1 MTEHTNAP
9 ETEVDENQL
18 IAERY
23 KKLAA
28 IRERQPVVFPN
39 DFRRSHLAADLI
51 KSHGAYE
58 KEALAEQA
66 VEVAVCGRIMLRRIM
81 GKASFLTIQDV
92 SGRIQLYA
100 RGDGLPE
107 GVYEQFKTWDL
118 GDIVG
123 GRGVLFKTNTGELS
137 VQLTEIHLLTKS
149 LRPLPDKHK
158 GLTDTEMRYRQRYV
172 DLMTNEDTRRVFTIR
187 SKVIAAIRQYF
198 ESRAFL
204 EVETPMLQVIP
215 GGAAARPFVTHH
227 NALDMDM
234 YMRIAPEL
242 FLKRLVVGGFE
253 RVFEI
258 NRNFRNEGL
267 STRHNPEFTML
278 EFYWAYADYHDLIA
292 LTEELLRTV
301 ALTACGRLTFTLE
314 DGATVDLSQPFQQMT
329 VKEAIL
335 AHCDQAT
342 EAILDDLEKARALA
356 AALHLKIP
364 DSAGLGKVQIEI
376 FEAVAEH
383 QLMQPTFITAY
394 PAEVSPL
401 ARRNDADPFVTDR
414 FEFFI
419 GGRELANGFS
429 ELNDAEDQAERFRAQ
444 VEAKADGDDEAMF
457 YDDDYIRALEYGL
470 PPTAGEG
477 IGIDRLVM
485 FLAEQHSIRDV
496 ILFPAMRPE
505 A

>member
-39 DFRRSHLAADLI
+39 DFRRSHLAAELI
-51 KSHGAYE
+51 KSHGAFE

-172 DLMTNEDTRRVFTIR
+172 DLMTNDDTRRVFTIR

-215 GGAAARPFVTHH
+215 GGAAARPFVPTTTHWTWICTCGLH
-227 NALDMDM
+227 RNYSSNVWLWVVLSG
-234 YMRIAPEL
+234 Y
-242 FLKRLVVGGFE
+242 LK
-253 RVFEI
+253 
-258 NRNFRNEGL
+258 
-267 STRHNPEFTML
+267 STVTSVTRDSRRGITPSSRCSSFTGPMP
-278 EFYWAYADYHDLIA
+278 
-292 LTEELLRTV
+292 TTTTSLR
-301 ALTACGRLTFTLE
+301 
-314 DGATVDLSQPFQQMT
+314 
-329 VKEAIL
+329 
-335 AHCDQAT
+335 
-342 EAILDDLEKARALA
+342 
-356 AALHLKIP
+356 
-364 DSAGLGKVQIEI
+364 
-376 FEAVAEH
+376 
-383 QLMQPTFITAY
+383 
-394 PAEVSPL
+394 
-401 ARRNDADPFVTDR
+401 
-414 FEFFI
+414 
-419 GGRELANGFS
+419 
-429 ELNDAEDQAERFRAQ
+429 
-444 VEAKADGDDEAMF
+444 
-457 YDDDYIRALEYGL
+457 
-470 PPTAGEG
+470 
-477 IGIDRLVM
+477 
-485 FLAEQHSIRDV
+485 
-496 ILFPAMRPE
+496 
-505 A
+505 